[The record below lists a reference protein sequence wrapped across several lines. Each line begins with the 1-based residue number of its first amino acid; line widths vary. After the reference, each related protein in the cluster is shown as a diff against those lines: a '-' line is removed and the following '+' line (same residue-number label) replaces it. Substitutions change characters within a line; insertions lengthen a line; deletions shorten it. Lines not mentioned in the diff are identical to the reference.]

1 MAQGRPTSR
10 RNDVYQ
16 VSKWNFRGY
25 DFTGGRIFH
34 FLLIFE
40 WALQQ
45 CSATTLLRSLWC
57 DNPQFVFFTVGWHK
71 ATSRSESMRGSKN
84 TSWELWYIWSS
95 TTCQLSTSHDV
106 DRKDGNIN
114 DYAPRGFDSR
124 NRTRPPAGCSSCAE
138 HDVCGLVSICAGI
151 RAISRR
157 QRLVSVN
164 HGVHRRKVHRHLPS
178 DACADNVYGQPSQ
191 AHHRCVV
198 VLRRHLLRTLARHYN
213 HQV

>member
-1 MAQGRPTSR
+1 MTCTKFQNEIFGVTILQGVEFSI
-10 RNDVYQ
+10 
-16 VSKWNFRGY
+16 SCW
-25 DFTGGRIFH
+25 
-34 FLLIFE
+34 FLNGPYN
-40 WALQQ
+40 
-45 CSATTLLRSLWC
+45 SAALLRYCAVC
-57 DNPQFVFFTVGWHK
+57 DVIILSSSFFTVGWHK